1 MSCPECECDLC
12 LDAHPMTE
20 QEEQA
25 QQAKFENEAL
35 ATIYQILYHQQL
47 DIEHYFDPELIAKHL
62 AVASMQANRLNR
74 NIQVGL
80 NILADL
86 LYTERS

>member
-12 LDAHPMTE
+12 LDAHPITE
-20 QEEQA
+20 HEEQA
-25 QQAKFENEAL
+25 QQGKFEHEAL
-35 ATIYQILYHQQL
+35 ATIYYILYRQQL
-47 DIEHYFDPELIAKHL
+47 DIEHYFSPELIAGHL
-62 AVASMQANRLNR
+62 AVASMQANQLNR

-86 LYTERS
+86 LHTERT